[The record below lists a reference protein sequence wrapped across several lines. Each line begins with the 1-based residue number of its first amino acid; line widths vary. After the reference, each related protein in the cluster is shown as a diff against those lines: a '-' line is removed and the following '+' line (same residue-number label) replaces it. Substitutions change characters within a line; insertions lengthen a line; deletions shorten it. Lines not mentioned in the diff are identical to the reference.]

1 MKRVGAHVSAQ
12 GGVENAPVNA
22 SEIGAKAFGVFTKNQ
37 RQWRAKPLS
46 KKSIDAFQKNMDECG
61 YSAERV
67 LPHDSYLINLGSPD
81 ADKREKSLNA
91 FIDELERC
99 RQLGLRLLNTH
110 PGNHMNMV
118 SEAACLGLIADSI
131 NRALDKTEGVT
142 IVLENTAGQ
151 GSSLGYRFEH
161 LASLISKVE
170 DQTRIGVCF
179 DTCHAF
185 GAGYDLRT
193 KTSYRKTMKEF
204 EKVIGFKWLKGV
216 HLNDAKIALGSKKDR
231 HCSLGKGTIGIE
243 AFKLIMR
250 DSRFDEIPLILE
262 TENDSLW
269 PEEIKL
275 LYSFQV

>member
-12 GGVENAPVNA
+12 GGVENAPINA
-22 SEIGAKAFGVFTKNQ
+22 SEIGAKAFGLFTKNQ

-46 KKSIDAFQKNMDECG
+46 KKSIDAFHKNMVRCG
-61 YSAERV
+61 YSAEHV
-67 LPHDSYLINLGSPD
+67 LPHDSYLINLGNPD
-81 ADKREKSLNA
+81 ADKREKSLSA
-91 FIDELERC
+91 FIDELDRC

-110 PGNHMNMV
+110 PGNHMNIV
-118 SEAACLGLIADSI
+118 SEETCLDLIADSI

-142 IVLENTAGQ
+142 VLLENTAGQ

-185 GAGYDLRT
+185 GAGYDIRT
-193 KTSYRKTMKEF
+193 KQSYRKTMKEF
-204 EKVIGFKWLKGV
+204 EREIGFQWLKGM
-216 HLNDAKIALGSKKDR
+216 HLNDAKIALGSRKDR
-231 HCSLGKGTIGIE
+231 HHHLGKGTIGIK
-243 AFKLIMR
+243 AFKFIMQ

-262 TENDSLW
+262 TEDDSLW

-275 LYSFQV
+275 LYSFQA